1 MFFLIKLYFIIYLHV
16 FVHELSHYILA
27 QIINIRVERIKIGN
41 RLGQISIGK
50 WDISLICGGGYVEVY
65 QEDIV
70 NKSKKEIV
78 FFFLA
83 GMTGNLIVILT
94 GEIVLNPLYSFL
106 NFIIGVC
113 FIVMNSIPFYKESDT
128 NNIIKVLTAKSNK

>member
-1 MFFLIKLYFIIYLHV
+1 MFFLIKMYFIIYLHV
-16 FVHELSHYILA
+16 FVHELSHYISA
-27 QIINIRVERIKIGN
+27 QIMNIRVERIKIGS

-65 QEDIV
+65 HEDIV
-70 NKSKKEIV
+70 NKSRKEIV

-83 GMTGNLIVILT
+83 GMIGNLIVILT
-94 GEIVLNPLYSFL
+94 GEIVLNSLYRFL

-113 FIVMNSIPFYKESDT
+113 FIVMNSIPFYKESDA
-128 NNIIKVLTAKSNK
+128 NNIIKVLTAKK